1 MLGKNPKIKILKIE
15 EFADAKNSRF
25 VFCFFFVD
33 DFLRKGRGRFRV
45 YTCVLSLGE
54 SGSHAIILYSYSQP

>member
-1 MLGKNPKIKILKIE
+1 MLRILGL
-15 EFADAKNSRF
+15 FF
-25 VFCFFFVD
+25 GFFCVD